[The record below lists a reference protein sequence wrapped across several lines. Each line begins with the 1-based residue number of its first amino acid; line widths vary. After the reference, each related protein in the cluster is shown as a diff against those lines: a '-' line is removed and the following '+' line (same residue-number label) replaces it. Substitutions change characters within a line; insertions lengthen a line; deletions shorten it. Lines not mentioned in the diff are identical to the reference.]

1 MSRPTTRAARRSTA
15 ARGTHAILMLGS
27 ILMLVPFAWMLLTS
41 VKTMSEAVAVPPVL
55 FPAEPQWGNYAYV
68 FQLLDFGR
76 LYVNTI
82 VATVIRVASQL
93 VLCAMAGYA
102 FARLSFPGKNL
113 LFALVLSVMM
123 IPPLMYV
130 IPKFLLMTDFGWVNT
145 AQGWIVPGLFSAFG
159 TFVMRQFFLTLP
171 RELHEAAK
179 IDGAG
184 PFRTFFSIMLPLARS
199 GLIALAIFVT
209 LWSWNDFMWPL
220 IVLNSPDKLPL
231 SVGLAAMRGEHDTN
245 FPAMMAGSVLA
256 VLPMLVLFFI
266 LQKRFIEGLAFT
278 GSKL

>member
-1 MSRPTTRAARRSTA
+1 MSRPSTRAVRSRTA
-15 ARGTHAILMLGS
+15 ARGTHAILLLGS
-27 ILMLVPFAWMLLTS
+27 VLMLVPFVWMLLTS

-93 VLCAMAGYA
+93 FLCAMAGYA

-171 RELHEAAK
+171 RELHEAAR